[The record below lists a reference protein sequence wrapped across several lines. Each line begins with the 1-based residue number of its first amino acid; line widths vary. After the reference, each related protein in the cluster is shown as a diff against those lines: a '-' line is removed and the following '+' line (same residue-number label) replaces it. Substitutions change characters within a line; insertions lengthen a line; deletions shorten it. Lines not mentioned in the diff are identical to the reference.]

1 MYNIAMEKENQVEN
15 VKKKTSLW
23 KKLSKIWFV
32 LFNFGYIVAYT
43 VYTAYAIVNKHM
55 HFEWLQ
61 YVLGAFIVV
70 YWGVLIATL
79 VSGSKQKYKS
89 VKKDYKSSFKI
100 IKKVLKVANLIL
112 TATMVANTIMYDK
125 KNMFAFVLT
134 CISIAYILLQIIT
147 EIIKFVRRKKKLK
160 VKEEKAKLK
169 KELVEN
175 IKNVINTENE
185 NADESEKGNQ
195 LAELENTDNDTPS
208 TKKGNEIVE
217 KTSNIVGYVKQYN
230 IDKKNVGKKSKK
242 KK

>member
-1 MYNIAMEKENQVEN
+1 MGNVNQVEN
-15 VKKKTSLW
+15 VKKKTSLL
-23 KKLSKIWFV
+23 KKLSKVWFV

-70 YWGVLIATL
+70 YWGILIATL

-100 IKKVLKVANLIL
+100 IKKVLKIANLIL

-134 CISIAYILLQIIT
+134 CISISYILIQIIS
-147 EIIKFVRRKKKLK
+147 EIVKFVRRKKKQK
-160 VKEEKAKLK
+160 IKEEKAKLK
-169 KELVEN
+169 KEFVAN
-175 IKNVINTENE
+175 IKNAISEGDDCPSIEEQTVALATV
-185 NADESEKGNQ
+185 ADDETQSQNN
-195 LAELENTDNDTPS
+195 L
-208 TKKGNEIVE
+208 KKTNSKLNVVQ
-217 KTSNIVGYVKQYN
+217 KTNNVVDCVKQYN
-230 IDKKNVGKKSKK
+230 EAKKNVGKKSKK
-242 KK
+242 K